1 MWLAENYEWTGH
13 LNFFQYGSKQK
24 AWLEHYQRLLNVEFD
39 WDPDHLSHQSP
50 VESPPIPITIDMVK
64 KAISQMKAGKAPGPS
79 GIVVEMIRAAG
90 DMGASMIRDL
100 AAAIIRDGKVP
111 SDWEQS
117 FIICLYKGKGDAMER
132 GNYRGLKL
140 TEQVMKILERIVD
153 DLIRQLVSIDGS
165 QFGFVLGRGTTD
177 AIFVVRQLQE
187 KYLAANKRLYMAF
200 VDLEKAFDR
209 VPRKVIW
216 WALRK
221 LGVEEWIV
229 RLVQGMYANARSRV
243 RVGEGYSEEFEVK
256 VGVHQ
261 GSVLRQLLFI
271 IVLEALSWEFRS
283 GVPWEDLYAD
293 DLVIIA
299 ESLEECVRRL
309 LTWKEAME
317 KKGLRVNAGK
327 TKIMICGTGLD
338 LLQSSG
344 QFPGAVCRTGV
355 GSNSIF
361 CNGCKHWVHKTC
373 SGLKRLKKDP
383 DYRCTRCQGTARPLD
398 GRPQKEVQVGPDKLE
413 VVASFCYLGD
423 MLSAAGGC
431 ELSTTT
437 RVKTAWKKF
446 KDLLPVLSSCHLS
459 FKTRGHVYSSCVRT
473 QCSMP
478 ARRGHWQSRTSS
490 VCSEMTGQWSD
501 RSALRIWT
509 SFWRR
514 EDFDGMDMW
523 NTPMVQS
530 RQPLTYRLME
540 SLGLGGPKWHGSSWQ
555 RGIAERGSSRLSTLM
570 IDVPGDLAWDLPCVQ
585 QASYLEG
592 GPLMWMLPLYLH
604 VNQKSDYDMMMASVK
619 SAET

>member
-1 MWLAENYEWTGH
+1 MQFYVIPRTQKSSEVYRLANQFRRENTDVVGDKPVKNDAGEMSMGED
-13 LNFFQYGSKQK
+13 SKQK

-39 WDPDHLSHQSP
+39 WDPDHLSYQSP
-50 VESPPIPITIDMVK
+50 VEGPPIPITIDMVK
-64 KAISQMKAGKAPGPS
+64 KAISQTKAGKAQGPS

-90 DMGASMIRDL
+90 DMGTSMIRDL
-100 AAAIIRDGKVP
+100 AVAIIHDGKVP

-117 FIICLYKGKGDAMER
+117 FIVCLYKEKGDALER

-153 DLIRQLVSIDGS
+153 GLIRKLVSIDNS
-165 QFGFVLGRGTTD
+165 QFGFVPGRGTTD

-256 VGVHQ
+256 VSVHQ
-261 GSVLRQLLFI
+261 GSVLSPLLFI
-271 IVLEALSWEFRS
+271 IVLEALSREFRS

-293 DLVIIA
+293 DLVIIT

-327 TKIMICGTGLD
+327 TKIMSCSTGLD

-344 QFPGAVCRTGV
+344 EFPFAVCRTGV

-361 CNGCKHWVHKTC
+361 CNGCKHWVHKKC

-383 DYRCTRCQGTARPLD
+383 DYRCTRC
-398 GRPQKEVQVGPDKLE
+398 
-413 VVASFCYLGD
+413 
-423 MLSAAGGC
+423 
-431 ELSTTT
+431 
-437 RVKTAWKKF
+437 
-446 KDLLPVLSSCHLS
+446 
-459 FKTRGHVYSSCVRT
+459 
-473 QCSMP
+473 
-478 ARRGHWQSRTSS
+478 
-490 VCSEMTGQWSD
+490 
-501 RSALRIWT
+501 
-509 SFWRR
+509 
-514 EDFDGMDMW
+514 
-523 NTPMVQS
+523 
-530 RQPLTYRLME
+530 
-540 SLGLGGPKWHGSSWQ
+540 
-555 RGIAERGSSRLSTLM
+555 
-570 IDVPGDLAWDLPCVQ
+570 
-585 QASYLEG
+585 
-592 GPLMWMLPLYLH
+592 
-604 VNQKSDYDMMMASVK
+604 
-619 SAET
+619 